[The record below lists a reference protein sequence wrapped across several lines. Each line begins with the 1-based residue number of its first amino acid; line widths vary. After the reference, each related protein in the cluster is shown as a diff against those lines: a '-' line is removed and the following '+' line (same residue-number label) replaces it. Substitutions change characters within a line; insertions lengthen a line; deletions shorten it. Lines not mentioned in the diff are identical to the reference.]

1 MNRLRAGIAAAVIF
15 AAMPASAQTPYRPPL
30 ASDGHPDLQGVW
42 STDSIT
48 TLERADRYKTLVIPP
63 DQVEALTKA
72 HPQVVRQ
79 ATDDNQKLGD
89 GLLNGKDLAQGRGYN
104 AFWIDPGTRFGVV
117 RGETRTSWIID
128 PPDGKIPWSEQGRKL
143 AAAGRARLG
152 YSDPEARPLADR
164 CLATGGR
171 TGPPMTNGL
180 YNNHYQIVQTRDAVM
195 VMSEMIT
202 WARIIRMDGKH
213 NPGAIHPLFG
223 DAVGRWEGDT
233 LVVETTGFDP
243 IRAMQGAPVNLSEN
257 AKVIE
262 RFTRVSDKELLY
274 EFTVDDPVFYTR
286 PWKGEITW
294 RSEGEAVYEYACHEG
309 NYAMEGILKGAR
321 VREAKG
327 LPLEQANEE

>member
-1 MNRLRAGIAAAVIF
+1 MNKLRAALAAAVMF
-15 AAMPASAQTPYRPPL
+15 AGLPALAQEAWKPPL

-104 AFWIDPGTRFGVV
+104 AFWIDPGTRFGIVK
-117 RGETRTSWIID
+117 GETRTSWIVD
-128 PPDGKIPWSEQGRKL
+128 PPNGKIPWSADGKKL
-143 AAAGRARLG
+143 AAAGRAKLG

-171 TGPPMTNGL
+171 TGPPMINGL
-180 YNNHYQIVQTRDAVM
+180 YNNHYQIVQTKDAVM
-195 VMSEMIT
+195 IMSEMIT
-202 WARIIRMDGKH
+202 WARVIRMDEKH
-213 NPGAIHPLFG
+213 NPSAIHPLFG
-223 DAVGRWEGDT
+223 DAVGHWEGNT
-233 LVVETTGFDP
+233 LVVETTGFDA
-243 IRAMQGAPVNLSEN
+243 IRAAQAVPANLSET
-257 AKVIE
+257 AKVTE
-262 RFTRVSDKELLY
+262 RFTRVSPTDLFY
-274 EFTVDDPVFYTR
+274 EFTVDDPVFYTQ

-294 RSEGEAVYEYACHEG
+294 RSEGERVYEYACHEG

-321 VREAKG
+321 VREARG
-327 LPLEQANEE
+327 LPLDQANEE